1 MYLHNKIP
9 GFKKFN
15 MNNILI
21 QAQDGTP
28 IQLTLK
34 QRSMYKGVHLTVE
47 FGDTGKRRAD
57 TLQVHNQTLKED
69 LEKGERLTTPI
80 NDASFGL

>member
-1 MYLHNKIP
+1 
-9 GFKKFN
+9 

-21 QAQDGTP
+21 QAPDGAP

-34 QRSMYKGVHLTVE
+34 QKSMYKGVHLTVE

-57 TLQVHNQTLKED
+57 IHHNPTLKED
-69 LEKGERLTTPI
+69 LDKGDRLTTPI
-80 NDASFGL
+80 NDASYSLN